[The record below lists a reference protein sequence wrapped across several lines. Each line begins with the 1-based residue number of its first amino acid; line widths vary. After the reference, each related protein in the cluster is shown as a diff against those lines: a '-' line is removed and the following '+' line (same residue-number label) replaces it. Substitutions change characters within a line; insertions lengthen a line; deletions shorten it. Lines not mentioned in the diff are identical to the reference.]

1 MVYNSLKFQYLG
13 GEVILLLIYLFK
25 GMLLG
30 IENVKVIYTQYVM
43 TNKLQE
49 FPVRRVCQCPL
60 EGLFSRC
67 RSFSMLGPNTN
78 PTVQQFKS
86 LMRKILVNNE
96 VTNPMFANC
105 SDQLDILFVSSRV
118 KKNLPNPNSST
129 VNDQNISQSSAIAEQ
144 QPSSRSQQHQQQ
156 SSNDNTEDINQ
167 EFVGENIIENEAFDQ
182 LQTNLG
188 IGIAFVAG
196 QIEKDILK
204 SPINCELCAQI
215 LIENEKITVEGFP
228 ASRHT
233 MVPCISTYYVCET
246 AHQILES
253 QKLSID
259 FDYAKISNDVLAKIQ
274 MNSVFPHTDFSRHST
289 HKIAFVFY
297 IVETYIRM
305 WATFVAR
312 KVTIKNQMENIKKQE
327 EKQNKI
333 EHFRGVN

>member
-1 MVYNSLKFQYLG
+1 
-13 GEVILLLIYLFK
+13 
-25 GMLLG
+25 MLLG
-30 IENVKVIYTQYVM
+30 IENVKVIYTQFVM

-49 FPVRRVCQCPL
+49 FPVRRICQCPL

-67 RSFSMLGPNTN
+67 RSFSMLGSNTN
-78 PTVQQFKS
+78 PTVLQFKS

-96 VTNPMFANC
+96 VTNPIFANC
-105 SDQLDILFVSSRV
+105 SDQLDILFVSSRA
-118 KKNLPNPNSST
+118 KKNLPNPSSST
-129 VNDQNISQSSAIAEQ
+129 VNDQNISQNSTIAEQ
-144 QPSSRSQQHQQQ
+144 QPSSGSQQQHQQQ
-156 SSNDNTEDINQ
+156 EQKPSHDNIEDINQ
-167 EFVGENIIENEAFDQ
+167 EFVGENIMGNDAFDQ
-182 LQTNLG
+182 LQSNHG

-215 LIENEKITVEGFP
+215 LNENEKITVVGFP

-274 MNSVFPHTDFSRHST
+274 MNSVFQCTDFSRHST
-289 HKIAFVFY
+289 LKIAFVFY
-297 IVETYIRM
+297 IIETYIRM

-312 KVTIKNQMENIKKQE
+312 KVTIKNQMENVKKQE
-327 EKQNKI
+327 EKQKKL
-333 EHFRGVN
+333 EHFRGVS